1 TVWTNEQE
9 GILNNATIF
18 IENGKIKRIE
28 IDPKKSGEL
37 PKDMLIIDAKGK
49 HLTSGIIDEHSHI
62 AISRGVNEGGQAISA
77 EVSIG
82 DVVNPDDINIYRQ
95 LSGGVT
101 AAQLLHGSANPIG
114 GQSALIKLKW
124 GFSPDEMLIK
134 DAPKFI
140 KCALGENVKQANW
153 GDFNTVRFPQSRMG
167 VEQVFYDGFT
177 RAKAYKKEWEDYQV
191 NLGKKGASTI
201 FEPRKDLELEVLNEI
216 LDSKRFISC
225 HSYVQSEINMLMHV
239 ADSMGFKINTFTHI
253 LEGYKVADKMK
264 KHGAGGSTFSDWW
277 AYKFE
282 VNDAIPYNAKLMQ
295 DQGLVVAI
303 NSDDAE
309 MGRRLNQE
317 AAKSVK
323 YGGMSEEE
331 AWKMVTL
338 NPAKLLHLDD
348 RMGSVKIG
356 KDADLVLW
364 TGNPLSIES
373 KVELTMIDGLI
384 LYNRNNN
391 LALEERNTKER
402 ARLINKMLESNE
414 KGEETKP
421 FIKKGR
427 RLYHCDTHG
436 EEGEESENQH

>member
-1 TVWTNEQE
+1 M
-9 GILNNATIF
+9 I
-18 IENGKIKRIE
+18 
-28 IDPKKSGEL
+28 
-37 PKDMLIIDAKGK
+37 IIDGKGK

-62 AISRGVNEGGQAISA
+62 AISRGVNEGGQAVTA

-191 NLGKKGASTI
+191 NLVKKGASTI
-201 FEPRKDLELEVLNEI
+201 FAPRKDLELEVLNEI

>member
-1 TVWTNEQE
+1 
-9 GILNNATIF
+9 
-18 IENGKIKRIE
+18 
-28 IDPKKSGEL
+28 
-37 PKDMLIIDAKGK
+37 
-49 HLTSGIIDEHSHI
+49 
-62 AISRGVNEGGQAISA
+62 
-77 EVSIG
+77 
-82 DVVNPDDINIYRQ
+82 
-95 LSGGVT
+95 
-101 AAQLLHGSANPIG
+101 
-114 GQSALIKLKW
+114 
-124 GFSPDEMLIK
+124 MLIK

-191 NLGKKGASTI
+191 NLGKKDASSI
-201 FEPRKDLELEVLNEI
+201 FAPRKDLELEVLNEI